1 MRGKKLLAALL
12 LGVGLCSVPGLAH
25 SEISE
30 LLKGKAYSHIKFCLL
45 DARITY
51 MMNNPDR
58 FLNVYFVPDE
68 VGAFGKLVGLPEA
81 VDTKNKV
88 CIYIK
93 NNREIDL
100 FSPDWGESGLFFSFE
115 VVLKNIYSYISLV
128 ATNMDDDIVA
138 VFHSKTGVK
147 VGYFFEGEY
156 HLWEE

>member
-1 MRGKKLLAALL
+1 MRGKGVLAAFL
-12 LGVGLCSVPGLAH
+12 LGVGLCFVPGLAH

-30 LLKGKAYSHIKFCLL
+30 LLKEKAYSHIKFCLL

-51 MMNNPDR
+51 MMNHPDH
-58 FLNVYFVPDE
+58 FLNVYFVYDE
-68 VGAFGKLVGLPEA
+68 YGVFGKPIGLPEA
-81 VDTKNKV
+81 VDTRNKV

-100 FSPDWGESGLFFSFE
+100 FSPDWAESALFFSFK
-115 VVLKNIYSYISLV
+115 VVLGNIYSYIGLL
-128 ATNMDDDIVA
+128 ATNMDTDIVA
-138 VFHSKTGVK
+138 VFYSKTDVK